1 VRVRIRR
8 KGGFTG
14 NVTVGADLETQDL
27 PRPEAARLES
37 ALERLP
43 WGRPPGAP
51 AHPDAFRYE
60 LSLPDSPECGTA
72 VLWEEEVTD
81 GQADDLAP
89 LLDHL
94 KRAGAPEPPD
104 RESRERR
111 DTK

>member
-8 KGGFTG
+8 KGGLIG
-14 NVTVGADLETQDL
+14 NVTVGAELETQDL

-60 LSLPDSPECGTA
+60 ISLPGSPERGTT
-72 VLWEEEVTD
+72 VLREGEVTD
-81 GQADDLAP
+81 SQASYLAP

-94 KRAGAPEPPD
+94 KRAGAPEPRD
-104 RESRERR
+104 RGNRG
-111 DTK
+111 DGDAK

>member
-1 VRVRIRR
+1 M
-8 KGGFTG
+8 G
-14 NVTVGADLETQDL
+14 NVTVGAELETRDMTG
-27 PRPEAARLES
+27 PEAARLES